1 MIFSGEPGRQEDTRD
16 TEELL
21 TQWGMWVVQG
31 SGVASCSVI
40 GVQATPMITDDQGLL
55 IDGLVGRLG
64 HRYPEC
70 GEVILRYY
78 TSGMALDSLAKK
90 LGMGK
95 EKVRQLWKSGVA
107 WIDGALEHRRN
118 AA

>member
-1 MIFSGEPGRQEDTRD
+1 MEDTRD

-21 TQWGMWVVQG
+21 EQWGMWVVQG

-40 GVQATPMITDDQGLL
+40 GVRATPMITDDQGLL
-55 IDGLVGRLG
+55 IDRLVGRLG
-64 HRYPEC
+64 NRYPEC

-78 TSGMALDSLAKK
+78 TSGLPLDSLAKK

-95 EKVRQLWKSGVA
+95 EKVRQLWKAGVA
-107 WIDGALEHRRN
+107 WIDGALEVRRE

>member
-1 MIFSGEPGRQEDTRD
+1 MAKSRD

-21 TQWGMWVVQG
+21 EQWGYWVIQG
-31 SGVASCSVI
+31 SGVSAC
-40 GVQATPMITDDQGLL
+40 QAPGSRPTPMITDDEALL
-55 IDGLVGRLG
+55 IDRLVGRLG

-78 TSGMALDSLAKK
+78 TSGAPFAQVGKR
-90 LGMGK
+90 MGFGE
-95 EKVRQLWKSGVA
+95 EKTRQLWKAGVA
-107 WIDGALEHRRN
+107 WIDGALEVRRE